1 MREYV
6 NDENTGITPQDTFT
20 FRVTCNR
27 AGEKSRHSFTSMDAA
42 RALGAQ
48 INNIFGWRPDM
59 KSFDVEVVLNIRNDT
74 MLVMVALNKDS
85 LFKRNVCAFGPTT
98 MRST

>member
-1 MREYV
+1 MSPGYS
-6 NDENTGITPQDTFT
+6 IS

-27 AGEKSRHSFTSMDAA
+27 AGEKSRHSFSSMDAA

-59 KSFDVEVVLNIRNDT
+59 KNFDMEVVLNIRNDT
-74 MLVMVALNKDS
+74 VVNS
-85 LFKRNVCAFGPTT
+85 FQFVFCHLFRTFEVLDASNGGTQ
-98 MRST
+98 